1 MRFLKNNKLE
11 VLVFAFAFLMFVN
24 TLTHDYA
31 WDDSIVILENTPV
44 KKGIS
49 GIPKLFVKSNSDYKA
64 DKYGYRPITLTAFA
78 IEQSVFGNSAKMHHF
93 FNVLYFALLCTLL
106 FKVLTKLFTSYS
118 HFLPLIA
125 TLIFAAHPIH
135 CEVVAN
141 IKSRDEIFAFLFS
154 LLSLNA
160 MLSFMD
166 KKNVKYIILSIF
178 LFLLAFLSKESAIVF
193 AILIPVSLLYKQNF
207 SGIKKLLKP
216 MAVMMGLLIVCFII
230 VKTYTSSTVGISNSK
245 GAGIYYESG
254 ILGNSFFY
262 TDLITQKLA
271 NAFLLLLHYL
281 KNFFWPTHL
290 VYFSGY
296 NQLPLAKWTDLSVI
310 ISVALHIGLILFAI
324 INLKKNPA
332 LFYSVIFYFCS
343 IAIYLHVFK
352 TLADTMAD
360 RFYFVPSIGIIL
372 VLFFLSEQFWLKAL
386 SKLTL
391 NDVLSGNKKPIL
403 KYSLSALLLVLS
415 ALTIARNNVW
425 KNTETLITHDM
436 PYLQNCARAHQY
448 YADVLQ
454 EKLNSN
460 FDSGKEQEMISHYKK
475 SIEISNE
482 SYYAYLKLGMYY
494 TKMNRLPEAENVLN
508 EMMEKFP
515 NQADVHF
522 ALGEVCYKAKNYKKA
537 IGFLNESKL
546 LAPEVSVT
554 YFYLSL
560 AQSKEKQLNEALN
573 TITLCEQKF
582 GTNAKTL
589 EVKSEIYYDAS
600 EIQKSTDY
608 MLQAINYGADATSV
622 YKTIIGRYQ
631 LLKMDKEAMFYY
643 KEAQGKGVL

>member
-31 WDDSIVILENTPV
+31 WDDSIVILENTQV

-106 FKVLTKLFTSYS
+106 FKVLTKLFSSYS

-193 AILIPVSLLYKQNF
+193 AIIIPVSLLYKQNF
-207 SGIKKLLKP
+207 SGIKNLLKP
-216 MAVMMGLLIVCFII
+216 ITVMLSLFIVCFVI
-230 VKTYTSSTVGISNSK
+230 VKIYTSSTVGISNSK

-290 VYFSGY
+290 AYFSGY

-310 ISVALHIGLILFAI
+310 ISIALHIGLILFAI
-324 INLKKNPA
+324 INLKKNQA

-391 NDVLSGNKKPIL
+391 NDVFSGNKKPIL

-515 NQADVHF
+515 KQADVYF

-589 EVKSEIYYDAS
+589 EVKSEIYYNAS

-608 MLQAINYGADATSV
+608 MLQAINYGADAPSV

>member
-1 MRFLKNNKLE
+1 MLFLKNNKLE
-11 VLVFAFAFLMFVN
+11 IFVFAFAFLMFVN

-31 WDDSIVILENTPV
+31 WDDSIVILENTQV
-44 KKGIS
+44 KRGFS

-78 IEQSVFGNSAKMHHF
+78 IEQGVFGNRAKIHHF
-93 FNVLYFALLCTLL
+93 FNVLYFALLCTIL
-106 FKVLTKLFTSYS
+106 FKVLTKLFNSYS

-160 MLSFMD
+160 MLAFTD
-166 KKNVKYIILSIF
+166 TKKVKYIVFSIF

-193 AILIPVSLLYKQNF
+193 AVLIPASLLYKQNF
-207 SGIKKLLKP
+207 SDIKKLLKP
-216 MAVMMGLLIVCFII
+216 MAVMLGLFIVCFII
-230 VKTYTSSTVGISNSK
+230 VKIYTSSTIGISKSK

-281 KNFFWPTHL
+281 KNFLWPIHL

-310 ISVALHIGLILFAI
+310 MSVALHIGLLLFSI
-324 INLKKNPA
+324 SNIKKKPA

-343 IAIYLHVFK
+343 IVIYLHVFK

-372 VLFFLSEQFWLKAL
+372 VLLFLSEQFWLKEL

-391 NDVLSGNKKPIL
+391 NDVSVNKKPAL
-403 KYSLSALLLVLS
+403 KYTLGILLLALS
-415 ALTIARNNVW
+415 ALTFSRNNAW
-425 KNTETLITHDM
+425 KNTETLITCDM

-454 EKLNSN
+454 EKLISN
-460 FDSGKEQEMISHYKK
+460 FDSGKEQEMIRHYKK

-494 TKMNRLPEAENVLN
+494 TKVNRLPEAENVLN

-515 NQADVHF
+515 KQADVYF

-554 YFYLSL
+554 YYYLSL

-589 EVKSEIYYDAS
+589 EVKSEIYYDTG

-608 MLQAINYGADATSV
+608 ILQAINYGADAPSV

-643 KEAQGKGVL
+643 KDAQRKGVL